1 MCSTKNDCR
10 DGSRIT
16 PLLRGGKKIIFPL
29 FTLLNHSGNS
39 FEFIFLMKVEIL
51 TFQIEHFWTFQIT
64 VVAYVSHV

>member
-1 MCSTKNDCR
+1 MIVEMVAELYLFW
-10 DGSRIT
+10 GEE
-16 PLLRGGKKIIFPL
+16 KKIYFSPL